1 MVSKVRIHFEGDP
14 ALREGFSEFFREL
27 TAALGRA
34 PKLIAGKA
42 DPFRVFLLALETHPD
57 ALNILVI
64 DSEGPDNGELFET
77 ICQPK
82 GIDARSRD
90 HVFWM
95 VQCME
100 AWFLADAEALRK
112 YYGKEFRENA
122 VPVNPRV
129 EEISKKDVFEALKAA
144 TKDTSKGPYHKTKHA
159 PSLLK
164 LIRPALVEQASAH
177 CRRLLE
183 SVPQLAQPAL

>member
-1 MVSKVRIHFEGDP
+1 MVAETRIYFEGDP
-14 ALREGFSEFFREL
+14 ALREGFRVFFSEL
-27 TAALGRA
+27 ATALGRQ
-34 PKLIAGKA
+34 PRLIAGEATAIA
-42 DPFRVFLLALETHPD
+42 DFLTGLRKHPG
-57 ALNILVI
+57 ALNILLI
-64 DSEGPDNGELFET
+64 DSERPDDGKLFET

-82 GIDARSRD
+82 GIDVRSRNR
-90 HVFWM
+90 VFWM

-122 VPVNPRV
+122 VLGNPRV
-129 EEISKKDVFEALKAA
+129 EEISRKDVFEALKTA

-164 LIRPALVEQASAH
+164 LIDAALVKQASAH
-177 CRRLLE
+177 CRRMFDR
-183 SVPQLAQPAL
+183 VPQLAQPAV

>member
-57 ALNILVI
+57 ALNILLI
-64 DSEGPDNGELFET
+64 DSEGPDDGKLFET
-77 ICQPK
+77 ICQPR
-82 GIDARSRD
+82 GIDVRSED
-90 HVFWM
+90 TVFWM

-100 AWFLADAEALRK
+100 AWFLADAEALKK
-112 YYGKEFRENA
+112 YYRNEFRED
-122 VPVNPRV
+122 VVRGNPNV
-129 EEISKKDVFEALKAA
+129 EEILKEDVFEALKTA
-144 TKDTSKGPYHKTKHA
+144 TKDTSKGRYHKTKHA

-164 LIRPALVEQASAH
+164 LISPARVRQASRH
-177 CRRLLE
+177 CRRLFE
-183 SVPQLAQPAL
+183 SVPKLAQPAL

>member
-57 ALNILVI
+57 ALNILLI
-64 DSEGPDNGELFET
+64 DSEGPDDGKLFET

-100 AWFLADAEALRK
+100 AWFLADAQALRK
-112 YYGKEFRENA
+112 YYGKEFREKA
-122 VPVNPRV
+122 VPRNPKV
-129 EEISKKDVFEALKAA
+129 EQIPKKNVIEALKTA
-144 TKDTSKGPYHKTKHA
+144 TKDTSKDPYHKTRHA
-159 PSLLK
+159 PYLLRA
-164 LIRPALVEQASAH
+164 ISPALVKQASGH
-177 CRRLLE
+177 CRRLFE
-183 SVPQLAQPAL
+183 SVPKLAQPAL

>member
-1 MVSKVRIHFEGDP
+1 
-14 ALREGFSEFFREL
+14 LREGFAEFLKEL
-27 TAALGRA
+27 TAALGGA

-42 DPFRVFLLALETHPD
+42 DPFRAFLLALETHPG
-57 ALNILVI
+57 ALNILLI
-64 DSEGPDNGELFET
+64 DSEGPDDGKRFES
-77 ICQPK
+77 ICQPR
-82 GIDARSRD
+82 GIDDWARG

-112 YYGKEFRENA
+112 YYGKEFREHA
-122 VPVNPRV
+122 FPVNPRV

-144 TKDTSKGPYHKTKHA
+144 TKGTSKGPYHKTKHA

-164 LIRPALVEQASAH
+164 LIRPALVKQASEH
-177 CRRLLE
+177 CRRLFE
-183 SVPQLAQPAL
+183 SVPKLAQPAV